1 MLCNGFTK
9 LSLLTFYLGLSPQRW
24 WRIACWT
31 SLVFVGL
38 YTIVITVMLFVH
50 CDPPR
55 KAFDIMAEGT
65 CINSGILFI
74 ATAAFNIATDVLLFI
89 LPIPMIVRLRM
100 GVFQKVGAIVVFA
113 IGSVTVMTSII
124 RLVYLL
130 TVLKSIDIAWDA
142 ARANI
147 WS

>member
-9 LSLLTFYLGLSPQRW
+9 LSLLTFYLHLSPQQW
-24 WRIACWT
+24 WRIAVWI

-38 YTIVITVMLFVH
+38 YTVVITTMLFVH
-50 CDPPR
+50 CNPPR
-55 KAFDIMAEGT
+55 KAFDIYAEGS
-65 CINSGILFI
+65 CINVGILFI
-74 ATAAFNIATDVLLFI
+74 ATAAFNIATDVLLFV

-124 RLVYLL
+124 RLVFLF
-130 TVLKSIDIAWDA
+130 TVLRSQDIAWDA